1 MFKNFQEKNIL
12 DEEMYFWREMETQE
26 PMEILELKKFNRRLN
41 SRREDQ

>member
-1 MFKNFQEKNIL
+1 MKKWISG
-12 DEEMYFWREMETQE
+12 EMETQE